1 MFSKSCEYAI
11 KAMIYIVSESLEG
24 NRVKVNSLAQ
34 EIGVP
39 EAFMG
44 KIMSL
49 LAQKKLVES
58 LKGPYGGYQTNL
70 SNAKKMSIID
80 VIKAVDGSQIFEGC
94 ALGLSSC
101 DETNP
106 CPMHEQFAEIRHNL
120 EIRFSQKSM
129 YELAVELSN
138 GKTVLVR

>member
-44 KIMSL
+44 KIMSQ
-49 LAQKKLVES
+49 LAQKQLVES
-58 LKGPYGGYQTNL
+58 LKGPYGGYQT
-70 SNAKKMSIID
+70 STSHAKKMSIID
-80 VIKAVDGSQIFEGC
+80 VIHAVDGSQILEGC
-94 ALGLSSC
+94 ALSLSSC
-101 DETNP
+101 DEKNP
-106 CPMHEQFAEIRHNL
+106 CPMHEQFAEIRQSL
-120 EIRFSQKSM
+120 KFRFGQKSM
-129 YELAVELSN
+129 YDLAVELRK

>member
-58 LKGPYGGYQTNL
+58 LKGPNGGYQTSL
-70 SNAKKMSIID
+70 SSAKKMSIID

-101 DETNP
+101 DATNP
-106 CPMHEQFAEIRHNL
+106 CPMHEQFAEIRQSL

-129 YELAVELSN
+129 YELANELKK
-138 GKTVLVR
+138 GKTVLIR

>member
-49 LAQKKLVES
+49 LAQKQLVSS
-58 LKGPYGGYQTNL
+58 LKGPYGGYQTDL
-70 SNAKKMSIID
+70 SDAKKMNIID
-80 VIKAVDGSQIFEGC
+80 VVKAVDGSQIFEGC
-94 ALGLSSC
+94 ALGLSTC
-101 DETNP
+101 DATNP
-106 CPMHEQFAEIRHNL
+106 CPMHEQFAEIRQNL
-120 EIRFSQKSM
+120 ENRFSQKSM
-129 YELAVELSN
+129 YDLAIELRK